1 MDQKGLTGAF
11 YFIFMW
17 KRTARKLSDLM
28 IYLYEEDGTTF
39 KVVKNEQQRMQPRP
53 QGPSP

>member
-1 MDQKGLTGAF
+1 
-11 YFIFMW
+11 
-17 KRTARKLSDLM
+17 M

-53 QGPSP
+53 QGRSP